1 MVRLKLR
8 EHGLVLRKLYASL
21 QASNPPTS
29 DADLQAI
36 VNIVRSKKEELLSEI
51 WSIMT
56 ATLGVPP
63 RPDVPFTF
71 DYYDKDGKARSWTGT
86 PVEFYKAFRSDKY
99 PVRADQPPWFGS

>member
-1 MVRLKLR
+1 
-8 EHGLVLRKLYASL
+8 
-21 QASNPPTS
+21 
-29 DADLQAI
+29 
-36 VNIVRSKKEELLSEI
+36 
-51 WSIMT
+51 MT

-99 PVRADQPPWFGS
+99 PVRADQSSWFGS